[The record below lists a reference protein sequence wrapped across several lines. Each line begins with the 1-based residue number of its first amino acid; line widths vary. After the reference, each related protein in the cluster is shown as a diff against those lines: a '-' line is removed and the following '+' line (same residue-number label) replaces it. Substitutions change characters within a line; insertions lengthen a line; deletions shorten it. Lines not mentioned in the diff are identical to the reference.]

1 MSTETAVIYHRTLTL
16 PTSRNAAALAGTGR
30 PLESPAETTTGA
42 GTAMAG
48 TVSAVASGAGASVPL
63 ATVTVVIPCFNYG
76 RFLHGAITSVLSQ
89 DEVEVDV
96 VVVDDCSTDD
106 SIQVAERLAAVDKR
120 VRVVRHT
127 TNRGAVQTFNDGL
140 AEAEGE
146 FIVRLD
152 ADDLLTPGSLARAV
166 RLARRFPS
174 VGLVYG
180 HPVHFTDGQQLPR
193 ARGRATSW
201 TVWPGASWV
210 QERCADGRN
219 VITSAEV
226 LMRRSVVDRV
236 GGQRDL
242 AHTHDMEMWL
252 RLASFSDVG
261 YVHGADQAWHRD
273 HSASL
278 SAREVDIAVDLE
290 ERRLAFTTLFS
301 GATGALPWAAEARRT
316 VTDRLDRE
324 TLELLAHEVDANGG
338 SSPVFARLLE
348 LELTPTRRNLTSR
361 DRILHRATRSRGP
374 TDRVM
379 SLSRRAAARFRR
391 VREFRNWRQN
401 GVY

>member
-1 MSTETAVIYHRTLTL
+1 MSTETAVIYHRTLSL
-16 PTSRNAAALAGTGR
+16 PTHRNAAALPGTGH
-30 PLESPAETTTGA
+30 PLAAPAETTHVIG
-42 GTAMAG
+42 
-48 TVSAVASGAGASVPL
+48 
-63 ATVTVVIPCFNYG
+63 TVTVVIPCFNYG
-76 RFLHGAITSVLSQ
+76 RFLHGAVTSVLSQ

-96 VVVDDCSTDD
+96 VIVDDCSTDD
-106 SIQVAERLAAVDKR
+106 SVQISEGLAAADER
-120 VRVVRHT
+120 VRVVRHVR
-127 TNRGAVQTFNDGL
+127 NLGAVQTFNDGL
-140 AEAEGE
+140 AEARGE
-146 FIVRLD
+146 FLVRLD

-180 HPVHFTDGQQLPR
+180 HPVHFMDGQQLPP
-193 ARGRATSW
+193 ARDRATSW

-273 HSASL
+273 HQASL
-278 SAREVDIAVDLE
+278 SAREVDIAVDLA
-290 ERRLAFTTLFS
+290 ERRLAFSTLFS
-301 GATGALPWAAEARRT
+301 GAVGSLPWAAEACRT
-316 VTDRLDRE
+316 VRDRLDRE
-324 TLELLAHEVDANGG
+324 TLESLSHEVDANGG

-361 DRILHRATRSRGP
+361 DRILRRAARSRGP
-374 TDRVM
+374 ADRAL

-391 VREFRNWRQN
+391 EREFRTWHQN
-401 GVY
+401 GVYSR

>member
-1 MSTETAVIYHRTLTL
+1 MSTATAVIYHRTLTL
-16 PTSRNAAALAGTGR
+16 PTHRNAAAPSGTGR
-30 PLESPAETTTGA
+30 PLAPAETTVI
-42 GTAMAG
+42 GTAMDRTG
-48 TVSAVASGAGASVPL
+48 TAVGNGADASVPL

-76 RFLHGAITSVLSQ
+76 RFLHGAVTSVLSQ

-96 VVVDDCSTDD
+96 VIVDDCSTDD
-106 SIQVAERLAAVDKR
+106 SVLVAEALAAADDR
-120 VRVVRHT
+120 VRVVRHAK
-127 TNRGAVQTFNDGL
+127 NRGAVQTFNDGL
-140 AEAEGE
+140 AEARGE
-146 FIVRLD
+146 FLVRLD

-180 HPVHFTDGQQLPR
+180 HPVHFMDGQRLPP
-193 ARGRATSW
+193 ARDRATSW

-226 LMRRSVVDRV
+226 LMRRSVVERV

-273 HSASL
+273 HPASL
-278 SAREVDIAVDLE
+278 SAREVDVAVDLA
-290 ERRLAFTTLFS
+290 ERRLAFSTLFS
-301 GATGALPWAAEARRT
+301 GAAGSLPWAVEACRT
-316 VTDRLDRE
+316 VRDRLDRE
-324 TLELLAHEVDANGG
+324 TLELLSHEVDANGG
-338 SSPVFARLLE
+338 NSPMFARLLE

-361 DRILHRATRSRGP
+361 DRILRRAARSRGP
-374 TDRVM
+374 ADRAM
-379 SLSRRAAARFRR
+379 SLSRRATARLRR
-391 VREFRNWRQN
+391 EREFRNWHQN
-401 GVY
+401 GVYSR

>member
-1 MSTETAVIYHRTLTL
+1 MSTETAVIYHRTLSL
-16 PTSRNAAALAGTGR
+16 PTHRNAAALPGTGR
-30 PLESPAETTTGA
+30 PLAAPAETTEVIG
-42 GTAMAG
+42 
-48 TVSAVASGAGASVPL
+48 
-63 ATVTVVIPCFNYG
+63 TVTVVIPCFNYG
-76 RFLHGAITSVLSQ
+76 RFLHGAVTSVLSQ

-106 SIQVAERLAAVDKR
+106 SVQVAEGLAAADDR
-120 VRVVRHT
+120 VRVVRHAR
-127 TNRGAVQTFNDGL
+127 NLGAVQTFNDGL
-140 AEAEGE
+140 AEARGE
-146 FIVRLD
+146 FLVRLD

-180 HPVHFTDGQQLPR
+180 HPVHFMDGQRLPP
-193 ARGRATSW
+193 ARDRATSW

-273 HSASL
+273 HPASL
-278 SAREVDIAVDLE
+278 SAREVDIAVDLA
-290 ERRLAFTTLFS
+290 ERRRAFSTLFA
-301 GATGALPWAAEARRT
+301 GAVGGLPWAAEACRT
-316 VTDRLDRE
+316 VRDRLDRE
-324 TLELLAHEVDANGG
+324 TLESLSHEVDANGG

-361 DRILHRATRSRGP
+361 DRILRRAARSRGP
-374 TDRVM
+374 ADRAM
-379 SLSRRAAARFRR
+379 SLSRRAVARFRR
-391 VREFRNWRQN
+391 EREFRNWHQN
-401 GVY
+401 GVYSR

>member
-1 MSTETAVIYHRTLTL
+1 MSPETAVIYHRTLTL
-16 PTSRNAAALAGTGR
+16 PTLPTHRNAAALPGTGR
-30 PLESPAETTTGA
+30 PLAAPPETTEVIG
-42 GTAMAG
+42 
-48 TVSAVASGAGASVPL
+48 
-63 ATVTVVIPCFNYG
+63 TVTVVIPCFNYG
-76 RFLHGAITSVLSQ
+76 RFLHGAVTSVLSQ

-96 VVVDDCSTDD
+96 VIVDDCSTDD
-106 SIQVAERLAAVDKR
+106 SIQVAEGLAAADER
-120 VRVVRHT
+120 VRVVRHAR
-127 TNRGAVQTFNDGL
+127 NLGAVQTFNDGL
-140 AEAEGE
+140 AEARGE
-146 FIVRLD
+146 FLVRLD

-180 HPVHFTDGQQLPR
+180 HPVHFMDGQQLPP

-273 HSASL
+273 HPASL
-278 SAREVDIAVDLE
+278 SAREVDIAVDLA
-290 ERRLAFTTLFS
+290 ERRLAFSTLFS
-301 GATGALPWAAEARRT
+301 GAVGSLPWAAEACRT
-316 VTDRLDRE
+316 VMDRLDRE
-324 TLELLAHEVDANGG
+324 TLESLSHEVDANGG

-361 DRILHRATRSRGP
+361 DRIQRRAARSRGP
-374 TDRVM
+374 ADRAM

-391 VREFRNWRQN
+391 EREFRNWHQN
-401 GVY
+401 GVYSR